1 MYIVIDHDKCQHA
14 EAYAHLC
21 LAKTLR
27 YPLGHER
34 TCFSRFLDDGKQ
46 TITVVLRADGQ
57 EHVRVFQSEE
67 DLRTWAMEGSLAF
80 A

>member
-1 MYIVIDHDKCQHA
+1 MYIVIDHDQCQHA
-14 EAYAHLC
+14 GAYANLC

-34 TCFSRFLDDGKQ
+34 YCFSQFLDDGKKA
-46 TITVVLRADGQ
+46 ITVVLREDGQ
-57 EHVRVFQSEE
+57 ERVRIFESEE
-67 DLRTWAMEGSLAF
+67 ELRTWAMEGSLAF

>member
-1 MYIVIDHDKCQHA
+1 MYIEIDHDRCQHA
-14 EAYAHLC
+14 DAYAHLC

-34 TCFSRFLDDGKQ
+34 SCFARLLDDGEPS
-46 TITVVLRADGQ
+46 ITVVLREDGE
-57 EHVRVFQSEE
+57 EHLRIFESEE
-67 DLRTWAMEGSLAF
+67 ELRAWAMEGSLAF